1 MKRSFSKERMK
12 QIMQDAKKRI
22 VQAFADLKEKERLLR
37 ERASE
42 RARNLAEQ
50 RQRGIGPATN

>member
-22 VQAFADLKEKERLLR
+22 VQAFADLREKERQVRESAR
-37 ERASE
+37 ERAQM
-42 RARNLAEQ
+42 LAQQ
-50 RQRGIGPATN
+50 RQRGIDPAMN

>member
-22 VQAFADLKEKERLLR
+22 VQAFADLKEKERLVR
-37 ERASE
+37 ERAQF
-42 RARNLAEQ
+42 LAEQ
-50 RQRGIGPATN
+50 RRRGMGPVTN

>member
-22 VQAFADLKEKERLLR
+22 VQAFADLKEKERAVR
-37 ERASE
+37 ERAQW
-42 RARNLAEQ
+42 LAQQ
-50 RQRGIGPATN
+50 RKSGMGPATN